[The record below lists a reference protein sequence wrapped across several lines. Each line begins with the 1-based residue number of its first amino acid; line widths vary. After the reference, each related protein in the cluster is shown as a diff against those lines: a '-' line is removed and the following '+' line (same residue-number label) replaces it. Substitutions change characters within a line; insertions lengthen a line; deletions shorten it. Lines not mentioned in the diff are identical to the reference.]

1 VKKGRIVGFGT
12 VAVDIVVSV
21 PHLPKPDGFALVTGQ
36 TRLDGGS
43 GANVIVQA
51 SRLGAE
57 TGYIAQVGDDDIG
70 MRITK
75 SLGSEGVDTS
85 RFVKKE
91 NGVSV
96 YTYIAVDS
104 VGQKQIFLN
113 MGDAFL
119 QLQTDQV
126 DYSYIETADVFYT
139 DLLPFGPAALGL
151 KRAKSAGAKTVVN
164 IQVGLPIM
172 EEFGVS
178 PEQIMDILP
187 FVDVFAPC
195 REAFA
200 QLAKKD
206 CPEKAITEFS
216 LAYPTSK
223 VVLTLGSKGSITVL
237 DGKVLTVPAYDVEV
251 VDTTG
256 AGDSYLGAFMV
267 GYYLEG
273 MSIGEAMKFAS
284 AAAAFTCTKLG
295 ARSSPTRD
303 QVDRLVKNGLLE

>member
-1 VKKGRIVGFGT
+1 MKKGRIVGLGT

-104 VGQKQIFLN
+104 RSGIHLYKTRGTF
-113 MGDAFL
+113 F
-119 QLQTDQV
+119 
-126 DYSYIETADVFYT
+126 SYT
-139 DLLPFGPAALGL
+139 GPS
-151 KRAKSAGAKTVVN
+151 R
-164 IQVGLPIM
+164 
-172 EEFGVS
+172 
-178 PEQIMDILP
+178 
-187 FVDVFAPC
+187 
-195 REAFA
+195 
-200 QLAKKD
+200 
-206 CPEKAITEFS
+206 
-216 LAYPTSK
+216 
-223 VVLTLGSKGSITVL
+223 
-237 DGKVLTVPAYDVEV
+237 
-251 VDTTG
+251 
-256 AGDSYLGAFMV
+256 
-267 GYYLEG
+267 
-273 MSIGEAMKFAS
+273 
-284 AAAAFTCTKLG
+284 
-295 ARSSPTRD
+295 
-303 QVDRLVKNGLLE
+303 